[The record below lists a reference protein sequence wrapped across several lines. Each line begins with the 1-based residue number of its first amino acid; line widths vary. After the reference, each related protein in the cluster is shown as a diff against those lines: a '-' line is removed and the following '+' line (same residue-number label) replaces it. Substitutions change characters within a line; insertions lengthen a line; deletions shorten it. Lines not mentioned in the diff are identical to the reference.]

1 MTEFQFNMF
10 ALPLIYAPFTF
21 GIYASIAF
29 YRKISLDKLESWKKA
44 SITTNISSNEFISI
58 SQNLCANKGCQLI
71 DISIVSNEFVK
82 VVIKE
87 NPSLLW
93 WFGQIYYI
101 EYKVVER
108 PEVVLYARGCVFKKS
123 LNVSSYNNTL
133 SSFIRI

>member
-1 MTEFQFNMF
+1 MTVFQFHMF
-10 ALPLIYAPFTF
+10 ALPLIYAPFAF

-29 YRKISLDKLESWKKA
+29 HRKIHLDKVDSWTKA
-44 SITTNISSNEFISI
+44 CITTNISPNEFISI
-58 SQNLCANKGCQLI
+58 SQNLCANKRCQLI

-93 WFGQIYYI
+93 WFGQFYYI

-108 PEVVLYARGCVFKKS
+108 PEVVLYARGCVFKKC
-123 LNVSSYNNTL
+123 LNVSSYKNTL
-133 SSFIRI
+133 NSFIRI